1 MEVMCNRVLCHL
13 LQGSV
18 HKETNTDDKKYIIVV
33 ARGLVIPITLMAEN
47 NSSEFEW
54 KLRQV
59 KKF

>member
-47 NSSEFEW
+47 DSGEFE
-54 KLRQV
+54 
-59 KKF
+59 